1 MTQKPNIPV
10 EKSLIS
16 ETVAV
21 DKIETSP
28 EQAFSASKEAGRVA
42 AQEEQVVPA
51 PSLPTESPAAAS
63 AVQTKDPG
71 LAAIESIL
79 AEGLEE
85 LYGKMAPSEQ
95 QVFKKRGEEVAS
107 TIRQMIQGAKVKMS
121 KVLSLIRGWLGM
133 IPGVNKYFLEQEAKI
148 KADKILAQ
156 AEKKEGNE
164 IQ

>member
-1 MTQKPNIPV
+1 MTQKLNIPI
-10 EKSLIS
+10 EKSQIS

-28 EQAFSASKEAGRVA
+28 EQAFSASREAGRVA
-42 AQEEQVVPA
+42 AQEEQAAPA
-51 PSLPTESPAAAS
+51 LSLPTEPPAAIS
-63 AVQTKDPG
+63 VVQAKDSG

-85 LYGKMAPSEQ
+85 LYGKMTPSEQ
-95 QVFKKRGEEVAS
+95 QAFKKRGEEVAS
-107 TIRQMIQGAKVKMS
+107 TIRQMIREAKVKMS
-121 KVLSLIRGWLGM
+121 RVLSLIRGWLGM

-156 AEKKEGNE
+156 AEKKEEDE